1 MCKVGAHKLE
11 PVQHTSQN
19 ALNLLDDIVK
29 VRTRI
34 APSPTGDPHVG
45 TAFIALFNYCFAKQH
60 GGEFLLRIEDTD
72 QVRSTRASEQ
82 MILDALDWCGLSW
95 DEGPDV
101 GGPHGPY
108 RQSERSELYTTHCNA
123 LIEKG
128 HAFRCFCTQ
137 ERLLASRKEREAR
150 GDSFVG
156 YDGTCTNLTQDE
168 VDAKMAAGE
177 PFVVRMKVP
186 RGEEIVIEDRLRG
199 AITFQTDEVD
209 MQVLMKSDGLPT
221 YHLANVVDD
230 HFMEITHVI
239 RGEEWISSAPKHKL
253 LYDYFDWEMPELT
266 HMPLL
271 RNPDKS
277 KLSKRKNP
285 TSILYYERMGLLPEA
300 LLNYLGM
307 MGWSM
312 PSVDGEEAPE
322 VFSLDEMVASF
333 DLDRV
338 STGGP
343 VFDVTKLEHIN
354 GRWLRERMDD
364 DEYADRVVKWA
375 LNAEYMKPMIPMIK
389 QRVNRFTELPQWLA
403 FFFAGPPTDLTV
415 DQLLNKQITDE
426 AELIKAL
433 QFTLWHLEALREWN
447 MDTISGALR
456 EVARMCDVKFG
467 SIMKIVFPVVCG
479 SASGPPMFDALE
491 LLGPDMSR
499 ARFRS
504 ALLMALGGTP
514 MGSKKLS
521 KMQKAYRKAI
531 AALDDPEQ

>member
-1 MCKVGAHKLE
+1 
-11 PVQHTSQN
+11 
-19 ALNLLDDIVK
+19 
-29 VRTRI
+29 
-34 APSPTGDPHVG
+34 VG

-72 QVRSTRASEQ
+72 QVRSTRSSEQ
-82 MILDALDWCGLSW
+82 VILDALTWCGLTW

-108 RQSERSELYTTHCNA
+108 RQSERSALYTTHSDE
-123 LIEKG
+123 LLKKG
-128 HAFRCFCTQ
+128 HAFRCFCTS

-156 YDGTCTNLTQDE
+156 YDGTCTELAGDDITQKLADG
-168 VDAKMAAGE
+168 V
-177 PFVVRMKVP
+177 PYVVRMKVP
-186 RGEEIVIEDRLRG
+186 RGEQIVIQDRLRG
-199 AITFQTDEVD
+199 AITFQTDEID

-230 HFMEITHVI
+230 HHMEITHVI

-253 LYDYFDWEMPELT
+253 LYDYFGWEMPELT

-312 PSVDGEEAPE
+312 PSVEGEEAPE
-322 VFSLDEMVASF
+322 VFSLEEMVAHF

-338 STGGP
+338 SVGGP
-343 VFDVTKLEHIN
+343 VFDTIKLEHIN

-364 DEYADRVVKWA
+364 DEYAERVVSWA

-403 FFFAGPPTDLTV
+403 FFFAGPPEHLTV
-415 DQLLNKQITDE
+415 EQLLNKQITDE
-426 AELIKAL
+426 QELVRVL
-433 QFTLWHLEALREWN
+433 QFTLWHLEALSEWD
-447 MDTISGALR
+447 MDHISGALR
-456 EVARMCDVKFG
+456 EVSKMCEVKFG
-467 SIMKIVFPVVCG
+467 SIMKVVFPVVCG

-491 LLGPDMSR
+491 LLGADMSR

-504 ALLMALGGTP
+504 ALLMACGGQP
-514 MGSKKLS
+514 MGSKKIS
-521 KMQKAYRKAI
+521 KMQKAYRKAQ
-531 AALDDPEQ
+531 AALLESEEA